1 MFKDYCKT
9 KKIKFY
15 NKVITVFRYI
25 SAAITKNY
33 LRKAKIFVSFKWAL
47 NLLKKTLMYKLTIL
61 SKKGKN
67 S

>member
-67 S
+67 G